1 MKKILVFNSG
11 SFSFKWTLFNE
22 DDQIEK
28 SGNYKA
34 EGIEIEDNIKK
45 ALEEIDDIK
54 EINAIGHRVV
64 HGGQEFTQ
72 TTKIT
77 PEVLEKLATYN
88 ELAPL
93 HNPVNLKCVEKS
105 LEILPGI
112 TNYAVFDTAFYK
124 DLPKVA
130 KIYTIPLKYYEQGI
144 QRYGFHGISHGYV
157 AEETAKKLEKPLS
170 ECNLITIHLGG
181 GSSVTA
187 IRAGKAID
195 TSMGFTPLEGLAMGT
210 RSGDID
216 AGIVLKLV
224 KELGSVEEVG
234 KLLNKESGLKGLTSF
249 TDFRDILKA
258 KEDGDENAK
267 LAFDIFIYRI
277 KKYIGS
283 YMAILGE
290 IHAIA
295 FTGAIGA
302 GQEITRETIISD
314 GLKALR
320 DIPIFSVKTGE
331 DIQIA
336 REVRNLLL

>member
-130 KIYTIPLKYYEQGI
+130 KIYTIPLKYYEQE
-144 QRYGFHGISHGYV
+144 F
-157 AEETAKKLEKPLS
+157 
-170 ECNLITIHLGG
+170 
-181 GSSVTA
+181 SVTV
-187 IRAGKAID
+187 
-195 TSMGFTPLEGLAMGT
+195 SMVSHTVM
-210 RSGDID
+210 
-216 AGIVLKLV
+216 
-224 KELGSVEEVG
+224 
-234 KLLNKESGLKGLTSF
+234 
-249 TDFRDILKA
+249 
-258 KEDGDENAK
+258 
-267 LAFDIFIYRI
+267 
-277 KKYIGS
+277 
-283 YMAILGE
+283 
-290 IHAIA
+290 
-295 FTGAIGA
+295 
-302 GQEITRETIISD
+302 
-314 GLKALR
+314 
-320 DIPIFSVKTGE
+320 
-331 DIQIA
+331 
-336 REVRNLLL
+336 